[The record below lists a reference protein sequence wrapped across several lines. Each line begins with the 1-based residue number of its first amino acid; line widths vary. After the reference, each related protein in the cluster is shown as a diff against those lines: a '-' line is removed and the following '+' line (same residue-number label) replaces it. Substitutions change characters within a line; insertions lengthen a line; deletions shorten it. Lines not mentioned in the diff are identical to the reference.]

1 MAFER
6 PTFLLLLLLV
16 PVVWLWMRRIPGS
29 SRTSLVLKCAVFTVL
44 VIAMAD
50 PWASLAGRKMAITIL
65 MDTSA
70 SMTTESI
77 QRGEAIVRD
86 LVRRNSGTDLSLITF
101 AERSRVENLPQ
112 NANDVSIPP
121 AVDPNFSMGTDL
133 ESAMQ
138 LALSTFPEDGARR
151 ILLISDG
158 NETRGNAMAAALRAR
173 GLGVSVFTVPSG
185 GTAKLP
191 LELVTASFPQQVLSG
206 ERSTLSLLLNLDS
219 SSALPARIWATVNGK
234 EVGAASVILQPGVNN
249 TNLDARVT
257 GNGVSQ
263 VDVHVSANEME
274 QELFSQAVSVRQPRI
289 LYVEGGMKAA
299 PSR

>member
-16 PVVWLWMRRIPGS
+16 PVLWLWMRRIPDS
-29 SRTSLVLKCAVFTVL
+29 SRGSLILKCAVFTAL
-44 VIAMAD
+44 VVALAD

-77 QRGEAIVRD
+77 QRGEAIIRD
-86 LVRRNSGTDLSLITF
+86 LVRRNSGADLSLITF

-112 NANDVSIPP
+112 NASEVSIPP

-133 ESAMQ
+133 EAAMQ
-138 LALSTFPEDGARR
+138 LALSTFPEDGVRR
-151 ILLISDG
+151 MLLISDG

-191 LELVTASFPQQVLSG
+191 VELVTASFAPEVLSG
-206 ERSTLSLLLNLDS
+206 ERSTLSLQLDLDI
-219 SSALPARIWATVNGK
+219 SSALPARI
-234 EVGAASVILQPGVNN
+234 
-249 TNLDARVT
+249 
-257 GNGVSQ
+257 
-263 VDVHVSANEME
+263 
-274 QELFSQAVSVRQPRI
+274 
-289 LYVEGGMKAA
+289 
-299 PSR
+299 